1 MNAEPLSLSMDIVA
15 DDTVLEGPLDG
26 PGNAVGLVLFA
37 HGSGSSRFSPRNRY
51 VADHLHAAGL
61 GTLLFDLLSPE
72 EAANASCRFDISLLA
87 QRLRTA
93 THAVGSI
100 ARERQL
106 RLGYFGAS
114 TGAAAAI
121 QAASDADDTYPIEAV
136 VSRGGRPDL
145 AGQRA
150 LGRLACPTLLIVG
163 AADLEVLDL
172 NRQALRQMQCEKAL
186 KTVPHATHLFEE
198 AGALEQVAE
207 LARAWF
213 VRHLCETKQPHQHA
227 R

>member
-1 MNAEPLSLSMDIVA
+1 MHAEPLSLSMDIVA
-15 DDTVLEGPLDG
+15 DDAVLEGNLNCPA
-26 PGNAVGLVLFA
+26 NAFGLVIFA
-37 HGSGSSRFSPRNRY
+37 HGSGSSRLSPRNRY
-51 VADHLHAAGL
+51 VADQLNAAGL
-61 GTLLFDLLSPE
+61 GTLLFDLLSDD
-72 EAANASCRFDISLLA
+72 EAAHASCRFDIELLA

-93 THAVGSI
+93 TRAVGNI
-100 ARERQL
+100 ARERKL

-121 QAASDADDTYPIEAV
+121 LAAADSDDACPIEAV

-145 AGQRA
+145 AGQHA
-150 LGRLACPTLLIVG
+150 LSKLACPTLLIVG
-163 AADLEVLDL
+163 AVDLDVLGL
-172 NRQALRQMQCEKAL
+172 NRQALTQMQCEKAL
-186 KTVPHATHLFEE
+186 ETVPHATHLFEE

-213 VRHLCETKQPHQHA
+213 VRHLRATAQPHQHT

>member
-15 DDTVLEGPLDG
+15 DDAVLEGTLDC
-26 PGNAVGLVLFA
+26 PGNATGLVIFA

-51 VADHLHAAGL
+51 VADQLHAAGL
-61 GTLLFDLLSPE
+61 GTLLFDLLSAE
-72 EAANASCRFDISLLA
+72 EASHASCRFDIALLA
-87 QRLRTA
+87 RRLQTA

-100 ARERQL
+100 ARERSL

-121 QAASDADDTYPIEAV
+121 LAASELDDACAIEAV

-150 LGRLACPTLLIVG
+150 LARLACPTLLIVG
-163 AADLEVLDL
+163 AADLDVLDL
-172 NRQALRQMQCEKAL
+172 NRQALSPMHCEKAL
-186 KTVPHATHLFEE
+186 ETVPRATHLFEE

-213 VRHLCETKQPHQHA
+213 VRHLSAATQPHQHA